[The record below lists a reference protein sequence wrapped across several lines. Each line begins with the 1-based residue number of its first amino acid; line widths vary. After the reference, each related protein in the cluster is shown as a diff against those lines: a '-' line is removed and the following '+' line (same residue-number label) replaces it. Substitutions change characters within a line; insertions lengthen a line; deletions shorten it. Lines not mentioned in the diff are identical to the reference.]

1 MRIKPMRRGGWA
13 LVLAALALAGCD
25 RGAQEAAPVP
35 AQVSVL
41 TLTAR
46 QVTLEDEL
54 PGRVAPVRMAEIRP
68 QVGGIIQ
75 RRLFEQG
82 AEIRAGQPLF
92 QINPAPFKADAD
104 MAAAAL
110 QRAEAALVRARVQAA
125 RLQPLVEADAVSRQV
140 YDDAVSQRD
149 QAAADVAQA
158 RATLARRQL
167 DLKFASVDA
176 PIGGRIDQALIT
188 EGALVGPTDST
199 PLARIQQIDQV
210 YVDVR
215 QPAAALE
222 ALRAAL
228 APRHAAD
235 NGSGSD
241 SLPASILRSNGEP
254 YPQAGRILFSGI
266 NVDAGTGDVLLRIL
280 VDNSDRL
287 LLPGMFVRARVPR
300 GQPADALL
308 VPQQAVSRTGGK
320 AGVWVVDAQDHAQR
334 VTVELGELVG
344 RDYLVRS
351 GLQAGQRVVVEGGE
365 RLTDGAPVAP
375 RAWQA
380 AGARTPA
387 R

>member
-1 MRIKPMRRGGWA
+1 MAQAFQATVGTEVKQQPPSTRHVQEQAFGTI
-13 LVLAALALAGCD
+13 AALAQGLNRRPVVHAMAMRRHVGVDLQGQRQAGT
-25 RGAQEAAPVP
+25 GAWTDHDVEPEMT
-35 AQVSVL
+35 AQC
-41 TLTAR
+41 
-46 QVTLEDEL
+46 
-54 PGRVAPVRMAEIRP
+54 
-68 QVGGIIQ
+68 Q
-75 RRLFEQG
+75 RC
-82 AEIRAGQPLF
+82 
-92 QINPAPFKADAD
+92 
-104 MAAAAL
+104 
-110 QRAEAALVRARVQAA
+110 RARRKDQ
-125 RLQPLVEADAVSRQV
+125 QV
-140 YDDAVSQRD
+140 
-149 QAAADVAQA
+149 
-158 RATLARRQL
+158 ARRP
-167 DLKFASVDA
+167 DLA
-176 PIGGRIDQALIT
+176 
-188 EGALVGPTDST
+188 

-320 AGVWVVDAQDHAQR
+320 AGVWVVDAQDHACLLY
-334 VTVELGELVG
+334 TSPSP
-344 RDYLVRS
+344 RDRTRS
-351 GLQAGQRVVVEGGE
+351 RMPSSALKKKLR
-365 RLTDGAPVAP
+365 
-375 RAWQA
+375 
-380 AGARTPA
+380 
-387 R
+387 